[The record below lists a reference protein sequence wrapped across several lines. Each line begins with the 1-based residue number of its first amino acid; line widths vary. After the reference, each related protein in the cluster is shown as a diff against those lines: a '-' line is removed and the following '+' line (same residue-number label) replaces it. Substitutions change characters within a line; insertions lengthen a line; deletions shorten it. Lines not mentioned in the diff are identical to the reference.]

1 MIAAKP
7 ATDRLV
13 TEALAK
19 SGLLWITSTAGS
31 APVWHVHLA
40 GVAYTVSGPGE
51 QFSPEHLGRV
61 EVVARSKESR
71 ARLVSFE
78 ADADVI
84 TPEDEVWEVATFAL
98 KAGRLNAPAHD
109 IVARWAQECRVTRFT
124 PDLATVVL
132 RGERLDAPAQ
142 DDAET
147 SATAEAEETTS
158 RPAPAAA
165 RAASGS
171 RATPA
176 KNAAAGASPEAQTS
190 PAAAQSAPAADLGT
204 SAPGEPRP
212 AAAAAEREHRAAVRA
227 EEATPEPGGSSKPA
241 DPANAQPGVDRV
253 NP

>member
-1 MIAAKP
+1 MTAAKP

-19 SGLLWITSTAGS
+19 SGLLWITSPAGS
-31 APVWHVHLA
+31 APVWHVPLA

-84 TPEDEVWEVATFAL
+84 TPEDEVWEAATFAL

-109 IVARWAQECRVTRFT
+109 IVARWAQECRVTGFT

-142 DDAET
+142 EKAET
-147 SATAEAEETTS
+147 SATAEEEETTS
-158 RPAPAAA
+158 RSAPAAA

-176 KNAAAGASPEAQTS
+176 KNAAAGASPDAQTS
-190 PAAAQSAPAADLGT
+190 PAAAHSAPAADLGT

-227 EEATPEPGGSSKPA
+227 EEATPEPGGSTEPTDA
-241 DPANAQPGVDRV
+241 ANAEPGADRV
-253 NP
+253 KP

>member
-1 MIAAKP
+1 MTAAKP

-84 TPEDEVWEVATFAL
+84 TP
-98 KAGRLNAPAHD
+98 
-109 IVARWAQECRVTRFT
+109 
-124 PDLATVVL
+124 
-132 RGERLDAPAQ
+132 
-142 DDAET
+142 
-147 SATAEAEETTS
+147 
-158 RPAPAAA
+158 
-165 RAASGS
+165 
-171 RATPA
+171 
-176 KNAAAGASPEAQTS
+176 
-190 PAAAQSAPAADLGT
+190 
-204 SAPGEPRP
+204 
-212 AAAAAEREHRAAVRA
+212 
-227 EEATPEPGGSSKPA
+227 
-241 DPANAQPGVDRV
+241 
-253 NP
+253 